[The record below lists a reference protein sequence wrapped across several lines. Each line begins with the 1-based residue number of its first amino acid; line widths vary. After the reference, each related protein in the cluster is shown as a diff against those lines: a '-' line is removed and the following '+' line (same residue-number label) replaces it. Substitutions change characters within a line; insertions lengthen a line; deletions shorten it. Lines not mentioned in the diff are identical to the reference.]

1 MKKRVSFIALALVLV
16 SVFTGCTSSGA
27 TYVPNRNAATH
38 RAPAYHDHHARRG
51 LDRRDG
57 VITDTDGII
66 GNGDGADTGNR
77 RHPIRGAVNGVER
90 GTERVIDGIE
100 RGAEDVRDNV
110 ARGTANVR
118 DNMGNP
124 ATSR

>member
-27 TYVPNRNAATH
+27 TRATRNAATNN
-38 RAPAYHDHHARRG
+38 APAYHDNHARRT

-57 VITDTDGII
+57 IITDTDGII

-77 RHPIRGAVNGVER
+77 RHPIRGAVNG
-90 GTERVIDGIE
+90 IE
-100 RGAEDVRDNV
+100 RGVEGVRDNV
-110 ARGTANVR
+110 ERGAANVR
-118 DNMGNP
+118 DNIGNT

>member
-27 TYVPNRNAATH
+27 TRATRNAATN
-38 RAPAYHDHHARRG
+38 RAPAYHDNHARRG

-57 VITDTDGII
+57 IITDTDGII

-77 RHPIRGAVNGVER
+77 RHPIRGAVNGIER

-100 RGAEDVRDNV
+100 RGAEGVRDNV
-110 ARGTANVR
+110 GRGAANAR
-118 DNMGNP
+118 DNIGNT